1 MSPAVFIDANVPS
14 YVMHRNASV
23 CNTFRQNPLP
33 QAACGPG
40 EGADLTTPLP

>member
-14 YVMHRNASV
+14 YVMHQFATLFAKTSSR
-23 CNTFRQNPLP
+23 RQPP
-33 QAACGPG
+33 PPA